1 MHLLIISKGNTM
13 HHDRIN
19 TYNVVDATV
28 NDHCSFLDPLS
39 FYHLCFSD
47 TNNQDVCSTHL
58 DRNREG

>member
-1 MHLLIISKGNTM
+1 M